1 MHNSYLNEVDTLLKE
16 SRVFVTEQ
24 ETLLKSKEEVKQK
37 LENINIEIQEKA
49 QQLDEM
55 IRAAAILGT
64 VADEHTQF
72 FLRRI
77 TDTINDALGGIFK
90 DDKRR
95 VYITQIMYHNSHP
108 HFILE
113 LETEDGIKRS
123 FKQSGTGLGQI
134 VSFLFTVCLI
144 LARKGRKIIVMDEL
158 LNGLHPDAKEIIKYV
173 IYTMQEKNNVQFV
186 IVEYGMD
193 IGKQYQVVK
202 NSSIARVSEYENGT
216 YYRDMFTEEEESV
229 EESSMI

>member
-1 MHNSYLNEVDTLLKE
+1 MYNSYLSEVDTLLKE
-16 SRVFVTEQ
+16 SRAFVTEQ
-24 ETLLKSKEEVKQK
+24 ETLSKSKEDVRIK
-37 LENINIEIQEKA
+37 LENISEEIKEKA

-64 VADEHTQF
+64 VADEHTHT

-77 TDTINDALGGIFK
+77 TDTINAALGDIFK
-90 DDKRR
+90 DDKRM
-95 VYITQIMYHNSHP
+95 VHITQIMYHNSHP

-158 LNGLHPDAKEIIKYV
+158 LNGLHPDAKEIIKFV
-173 IYTMQEKNNVQFV
+173 IYTLKEKNGVQFV
-186 IVEYGMD
+186 LVEYGMD

-202 NSSIARVSEYENGT
+202 NSSIARVSEYEGGT
-216 YYRDMFTEEEESV
+216 YYRDMFSDDDNV
-229 EESSMI
+229 EESPIN